1 MYKLI
6 TGNRIILN
14 ICQMKKKR
22 ENNIQWNGEQS
33 NANKIIIR
41 LHYLQVTIDVAARNP
56 PVTGHLSFIYVKID
70 KLMKFEAVR
79 LQSNFSN
86 GRHECDHFQY
96 ANQLA
101 TQQIPHQ
108 TMFVASCR
116 LHISGSRI
124 EIFFFVGPVHFS
136 LWRRRHR
143 RRCELFMRLMVMKY
157 LHRHSTILFLSI
169 HNVIVFYI

>member
-1 MYKLI
+1 
-6 TGNRIILN
+6 
-14 ICQMKKKR
+14 
-22 ENNIQWNGEQS
+22 
-33 NANKIIIR
+33 
-41 LHYLQVTIDVAARNP
+41 
-56 PVTGHLSFIYVKID
+56 
-70 KLMKFEAVR
+70 MKFEAVR

-124 EIFFFVGPVHFS
+124 EIFFFCWSRSFFIMAPSPSSSVRVIYAIDGYEIFASPLNDSISVNTQCDRILYLMHIVAPSPPNNQLKPKRTQQQFEEKKKQ
-136 LWRRRHR
+136 L
-143 RRCELFMRLMVMKY
+143 RLSY
-157 LHRHSTILFLSI
+157 LKSRSANRKEYLRVLLI
-169 HNVIVFYI
+169 HNGLV